1 MRRFAVVLVLAA
13 LVALLLTRAEPLA
26 PSVTLETP
34 VDFVGRATPVRIV
47 ARDRGSGLAHVEMRL
62 VPEGGQPVV
71 VASED
76 YPRRSWLGS
85 GVHEAVLAPTL
96 DAGAAHVREG
106 RAQLEIWAS
115 DHSWLAAF
123 RREPRLRR
131 AVAVDVTPPLLE
143 VMPGEHVARVGGSE
157 CAVYRVGPDAVR
169 SGVQVGDEFFPGVA
183 GYFADS
189 GLRVAVFALPQHE
202 PDARPAVLA
211 ADAAGNARTVNM
223 GVKVTPRRFA
233 EKTMPVT
240 DDFLSRKVPELLAAN
255 NLDQSGDLVE
265 GYLRINREL
274 RAATEVRVRQACRD
288 SAPTPLWQDAFLR
301 LPNSA
306 PLSGFAD
313 RRSYVHD
320 GKTIDQQ
327 THLGFDLASLRGSP
341 VPAAN
346 AGRVVFAGPLGI
358 YGNAVIIDHGLGV
371 FSLYGHLSE
380 IGATAGA
387 QVGRGDTIGKTGD
400 TGLAA
405 GDHLHFSMMIHGV
418 HVDPVEWWDA
428 HWMQDHVEMRLA
440 EYPRAASGGPRAR
453 AASRRPPPRS
463 RASAS
468 TSRRCAPAGWGSTRS
483 LRCSP
488 AATARRSRP
497 PSASFR
503 ARRWRPCWWRSSRT
517 PASAPC
523 ARRSAA
529 PSTAWGSAVCP
540 SPRRPP
546 PPLPRAPRRRPRRRA
561 SSRSSTAAATASSG
575 SSARSRPAAPS

>member
-47 ARDRGSGLAHVEMRL
+47 ARDRGSGLAHVEVRL

-131 AVAVDVTPPLLE
+131 AVTVDVTPPLLE

-223 GVKVTPRRFA
+223 GVRVTPRRFA

-440 EYPRAASGGPRAR
+440 EYPRAASGGP
-453 AASRRPPPRS
+453 
-463 RASAS
+463 
-468 TSRRCAPAGWGSTRS
+468 
-483 LRCSP
+483 
-488 AATARRSRP
+488 
-497 PSASFR
+497 
-503 ARRWRPCWWRSSRT
+503 
-517 PASAPC
+517 
-523 ARRSAA
+523 
-529 PSTAWGSAVCP
+529 
-540 SPRRPP
+540 
-546 PPLPRAPRRRPRRRA
+546 
-561 SSRSSTAAATASSG
+561 
-575 SSARSRPAAPS
+575 

>member
-1 MRRFAVVLVLAA
+1 
-13 LVALLLTRAEPLA
+13 
-26 PSVTLETP
+26 
-34 VDFVGRATPVRIV
+34 
-47 ARDRGSGLAHVEMRL
+47 
-62 VPEGGQPVV
+62 
-71 VASED
+71 
-76 YPRRSWLGS
+76 LGS
-85 GVHEAVLAPTL
+85 GVHETVLAPTL
-96 DAGAAHVREG
+96 DAGAAHAREG

-131 AVAVDVTPPLLE
+131 AVTVDVTPPLLE

-189 GLRVAVFALPQHE
+189 GLRVAV
-202 PDARPAVLA
+202 
-211 ADAAGNARTVNM
+211 
-223 GVKVTPRRFA
+223 
-233 EKTMPVT
+233 
-240 DDFLSRKVPELLAAN
+240 
-255 NLDQSGDLVE
+255 
-265 GYLRINREL
+265 
-274 RAATEVRVRQACRD
+274 
-288 SAPTPLWQDAFLR
+288 
-301 LPNSA
+301 
-306 PLSGFAD
+306 FAD

-380 IGATAGA
+380 IGVTAGA

-440 EYPRAASGGPRAR
+440 EYPRAASGGP
-453 AASRRPPPRS
+453 
-463 RASAS
+463 
-468 TSRRCAPAGWGSTRS
+468 
-483 LRCSP
+483 
-488 AATARRSRP
+488 
-497 PSASFR
+497 
-503 ARRWRPCWWRSSRT
+503 
-517 PASAPC
+517 
-523 ARRSAA
+523 
-529 PSTAWGSAVCP
+529 
-540 SPRRPP
+540 
-546 PPLPRAPRRRPRRRA
+546 
-561 SSRSSTAAATASSG
+561 
-575 SSARSRPAAPS
+575 